1 MFCYTPKRKTD
12 KGIEDIKLP
21 INSIKGLEDR
31 LANLGGRKLA
41 MPIIRL
47 ANVLDSN
54 NTMIIG
60 PSNPLKFCVEIIDG
74 LLQVGDS
81 LQICVK
87 QLVTYRKR
95 NKRKYRLRCQWSVK
109 VTEQDIGSRFLCV
122 NVIESL
128 NGISQRLYKTNDWGN
143 STLSPLYIR
152 IRRPIFA
159 RTNEIDAYFSNIV
172 TVWKKYSL
180 ETGKI
185 LIK

>member
-47 ANVLDSN
+47 ANVLDIN

-87 QLVTYRKR
+87 QLFTYRKR

-159 RTNEIDAYFSNIV
+159 GTTEIDAYFSNIV

-180 ETGKI
+180 ETGKT